1 MKKCFGTIMML
12 IITLLP
18 LSAQKSKD
26 VLYLK
31 NGSMIYGKVIE
42 VIDNQYKIQTTDGS
56 IFIYKSS
63 EVEKFA
69 KDVLSFENRKAEGL
83 GFALE
88 AGLLVGA
95 QNSVYVSPFS
105 FNFLASYTANTRNII
120 SLGSGVEFLGVP
132 FAPLFLE
139 YKYLINNKKTSPFL
153 FARGGGLLH
162 LSEEEANNQDNNQY
176 NNSQYDKR
184 DFRGGFSCALGTG
197 ISWVRDD
204 FESYLSFAYRYAK
217 TSYIQKNYSNFDA
230 TYKNSYNRLEIKF
243 GFKF

>member
-1 MKKCFGTIMML
+1 MML
-12 IITLLP
+12 IITLLS

-69 KDVLSFENRKAEGL
+69 KDVLSFENRKVEGL

-105 FNFLASYTANTRNII
+105 FNFLASYTSKTRNII
-120 SLGSGVEFLGVP
+120 SLGSGVEFIGVP
-132 FAPLFLE
+132 FAPLFVE

-153 FARGGGLLH
+153 FARGGALLH
-162 LSEEEANNQDNNQY
+162 LSEEEANNKDNNQY
-176 NNSQYDKR
+176 TSSQYDKR